1 MTISFW
7 DWFVTT
13 FQENLGLSFY
23 YTTYMVSLM
32 FSAIMAAKEVSI
44 GLIFS
49 LVFSTL
55 FYIWFYT
62 KELNTLYPL
71 IGILLSIAG
80 LALITYSQTKKAGGG
95 MI

>member
-13 FQENLGLSFY
+13 FGENMGLSFY
-23 YTTYMVSLM
+23 YTVYIVSLM
-32 FSAIMAAKEVSI
+32 LSGIMAAKEVSI

-49 LVFSTL
+49 LIFSTL

-62 KELNTLYPL
+62 QEINTLYPL

-95 MI
+95 LI